1 MMKNNEI
8 RDDSCEI
15 FGPKKSHT
23 NYHTLKC
30 IGVCY
35 FAGWRQTKNLCI
47 MLRYRGFLQIA
58 VKGGGA

>member
-15 FGPKKSHT
+15 FGPKKFHT

-35 FAGWRQTKNLCI
+35 FAGWRQTKTSVSC
-47 MLRYRGFLQIA
+47 
-58 VKGGGA
+58 